1 MEDGAMTSAV
11 HRRGFYALCL
21 VAVVIAALWPETAFA
36 WGAGL
41 HVAQGSYL
49 LESLSLI
56 RPEIAGILAAFPND
70 YIYGCVSAD
79 IFIGKGYKRRDDHCH
94 NWSVGMR
101 VLELAENDS
110 TRAYAYGYLTHL
122 AADVVA
128 HNHLIPNL
136 LYQTPTSRTI
146 GHVFWEF
153 RADRF
158 IRKSFWRLASE
169 VVSLHNHDNDTL
181 IKKVMNRSQ
190 LRFGAKKALFRRAVA
205 LRDIIAWRQA
215 VEGPVF
221 EGFRILSRAHV
232 STFNNYSINLIVDLF
247 RNWEDSVCL
256 RYDPVGT
263 DNTVHAKFLRKS
275 EGSALRLNGESL
287 KFPVPDDIVAL
298 DYVDHK
304 TERM

>member
-1 MEDGAMTSAV
+1 MNAHIS
-11 HRRGFYALCL
+11 RRDFCAISL
-21 VAVVIAALWPETAFA
+21 VVTAIAALWPEPAFA

-41 HVAQGSYL
+41 HVAQGSFL
-49 LESLSLI
+49 LENLNLVK
-56 RPEIAGILAAFPND
+56 PQVAAILATFPND

-94 NWSVGMR
+94 NWSVGMKT
-101 VLELAENDS
+101 LELAKDDS

-128 HNHLIPNL
+128 HNYLIPNL
-136 LYQTPTSRTI
+136 LYQTPTSKTI

-158 IRKSFWRLASE
+158 IRKSYWKLASE
-169 VVSLHNHDNDTL
+169 VVSMHNHGNDSL
-181 IKKVMNRSQ
+181 IKKVMNRSR
-190 LRFGAKKALFRRAVA
+190 LRFGAKKMFFRRAVA

-215 VEGPVF
+215 VEGPLF

-232 STFNNYSINLIVDLF
+232 ATLNNYSINLIIDLL
-247 RNWEDSVCL
+247 RNGEHAVCL
-256 RYDPVGT
+256 KYDPVGT
-263 DNTVHAKFLRKS
+263 DNTVHAKLMRKS
-275 EGSALRLNGESL
+275 EGSGLWLNGGL
-287 KFPVPDDIVAL
+287 ARFPVPDDIITL
-298 DYVDHK
+298 DYVDQK